1 VYASAEHLYVAAPEW
16 FDWSAPRPLDDVPE
30 DVPDR
35 GTDIH
40 RFDITGPAATY
51 EMSGHVDGTLLDP
64 PDASKGCFEKLETK
78 AKACLTT
85 DDTAA
90 RAIEETRAWGA
101 ARFGPPPPRAGAAA
115 GGADRRHRGRP
126 GLAARAVHRCEQ
138 TLREWLATRP
148 ADALF
153 DASLEVL
160 KSAFSVLPGRERHER
175 IEQVIDACRIV
186 AEASGTEIAHQ
197 LGLGTGVSRSEASLL
212 EAIKEKLR
220 ARD

>member
-1 VYASAEHLYVAAPEW
+1 MQDRIFGDREKAMESDYFRKEEAKLLEQLRQRASLDEIARSLKDKLQVDNPELLATLRDLGVTPDNATAFLLLPLVQVAWAEGKVRKDEHEAVMKLAHERGVEQDSAA
-16 FDWSAPRPLDDVPE
+16 
-30 DVPDR
+30 
-35 GTDIH
+35 
-40 RFDITGPAATY
+40 
-51 EMSGHVDGTLLDP
+51 
-64 PDASKGCFEKLETK
+64 
-78 AKACLTT
+78 
-85 DDTAA
+85 
-90 RAIEETRAWGA
+90 
-101 ARFGPPPPRAGAAA
+101 
-115 GGADRRHRGRP
+115 
-126 GLAARAVHRCEQ
+126 EQ
-138 TLREWLATRP
+138 HLREWLATRP